1 MDTHIN
7 MTAMLKL
14 SQTVGYIPKNG
25 KTYSCS
31 NVAMINPDPTSMI
44 LSISSLTLPFQLL
57 L

>member
-1 MDTHIN
+1 